1 LPGKRVYRVTWPLW
15 KLPHAR
21 PYFFI
26 LTRVW
31 GFAERL
37 AQRWALFPDGLGWM
51 AADSA
56 WQKLLPRRARRDAN
70 AQRSVG

>member
-1 LPGKRVYRVTWPLW
+1 MPGKRVYRVTWPLW

-26 LTRVW
+26 LTRAW

-37 AQRWALFPDGLGWM
+37 AQRYKLFPDGLGWM
-51 AADSA
+51 AADPE
-56 WQKLLPRRARRDAN
+56 WTRFLPGQRAATRGR
-70 AQRSVG
+70 